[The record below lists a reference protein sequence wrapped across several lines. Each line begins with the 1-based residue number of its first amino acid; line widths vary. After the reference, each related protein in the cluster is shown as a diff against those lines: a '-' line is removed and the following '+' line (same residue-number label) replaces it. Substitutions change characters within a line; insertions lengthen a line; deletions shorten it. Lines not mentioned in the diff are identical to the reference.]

1 MWPREDCLHHAR
13 LLDATMGSRSAWP
26 LIVCMVVLNAISR
39 VAQLVSQHR
48 EELVLGAALRVGL
61 PMTKRH
67 ALALAALGFLTALGS
82 AARDQGPMQQTGEK
96 LDRTTGQDKLIGK
109 GPLEK
114 AGRSVDNAVKP

>member
-1 MWPREDCLHHAR
+1 
-13 LLDATMGSRSAWP
+13 MGSRSAWP